1 MFTVRFPTPG
11 CAWPAALRRMRP
23 ATRARWY
30 AETSDALM
38 RNSGVSPKNK
48 RKGFSRSRSSCAVRS
63 ETCGTRSST
72 NRSAASPKGTRAKS
86 RPALEFLEFLEF
98 RDSHRFTETPG
109 EFRGEFREFDG
120 SHRVT

>member
-1 MFTVRFPTPG
+1 
-11 CAWPAALRRMRP
+11 
-23 ATRARWY
+23 
-30 AETSDALM
+30 M

-109 EFRGEFREFDG
+109 VPG
-120 SHRVT
+120 SSGSSMAVTALPRILERPSVPQPVLCRPPKCQSQKMKIKFSP